1 MRQFHSA
8 FETIKEQDLEVIH
21 ANGYLLRHKKTGATV
36 ALVSNDDDNKVFY
49 IGFRT
54 PPTDSTGVAHI
65 IEHTVLCGS
74 DKYPL
79 KDPFVELVKG
89 SMNTFI
95 NAMTYPDKTVYPVA
109 STNEKDFNNLMDVYM
124 DAVFNP
130 NIYKYP
136 EVFKQEGWHYEMTE
150 PDGEIT
156 INGVVYNEMKG
167 AFSSPDDVLERQI
180 MASLFPD
187 TTYAIE
193 SGGDPDVIPTLT
205 REAYLDFHRKYYHP
219 SNSFIYLY
227 GDMDMEERLDYLD
240 KEYLSKY
247 DKLEIDSTVHAQPAF
262 DTPVDTDVKYSVNSD
277 DDTADK
283 SYLSMNY
290 SIGKYDDME
299 LISAFSILDYALLSS
314 PGAPLERALHEA
326 GIGEDISGGFDSGT
340 IQPVFSIIAKNTDLN
355 RKKEFENIICDT
367 LKDVVKKGIDKNVLL
382 AGIEINKF
390 RFLESDFGSFP
401 KGLIYGLGI
410 LDTWLYDKNMPFDT
424 LETVKYLDG
433 FRDHLEDGYFEAL
446 IEKYLINNNHY
457 SVVSISPEPG
467 LTNKKDEKLKEEL
480 RKYKSTLSE
489 KEIKELIKDTSDLK
503 RFQEEPTPEED
514 LRKIPML
521 KREDLRREARPLTG
535 KNSLINGINVMNND
549 IETNGIQYVE
559 LTFLPKG
566 LTIEDVPAVS
576 LYSKIIGMVD
586 TENYSYGE
594 LTTRINVC
602 SGGISTDVRTHGLM
616 NDTSLF
622 WFSMKAK
629 MLYENSAEAEKLMT
643 EILFHSKFDDKK
655 RILEIIQQEKVQM
668 EGYLI
673 SSGHSA
679 ASLRAGSYFSS
690 AALIGDHS
698 SGITYFRYLQKF
710 EADFDNEYDKLLA
723 IIEKCR
729 ACVFEPSNLY
739 INNIG
744 RKEATSN
751 IEEFVPELKDEILKY
766 REKVKD
772 KNIISDNSD
781 NKAGSII
788 GANPGEFEGKRP
800 INEGFKTAGQ
810 IQYVCRAGNFH
821 NAGYKFNGTMLLLK
835 VILGYDYFWIN
846 VRVKGGAYG
855 CMSGFSKSGIMHFV
869 SYRDPNLQNTVDIF
883 ETTDKYLEEF
893 NPNDRTMTKY
903 IIGTI
908 SAMDTPL
915 TPNQQGI
922 RNFLMYMCGYNIQDF
937 QKERDAILNCQP
949 SDIRALAP
957 IVAETMKQGYI
968 CTIGNEEKLKESADL
983 FESVESLI

>member
-109 STNEKDFNNLMDVYM
+109 STNDKDFNNLMDVYM

-150 PDGEIT
+150 PDGDIT

-180 MASLFPD
+180 MTSLFPD

-219 SNSFIYLY
+219 SNSYIYLY

-247 DKLEIDSTVHAQPAF
+247 DSLEIDSTVHAQPAF

-290 SIGKYDDME
+290 SVGKYDDME

-326 GIGEDISGGFDSGT
+326 GIGEDISGGLDSGT

-433 FRDHLEDGYFEAL
+433 FRNHLEDGYFEAL

-467 LTNKKDEKLKEEL
+467 LTSKKDEKLKEEL
-480 RKYKSTLSE
+480 RKRKSALSE
-489 KEIKELIKDTSDLK
+489 EEIKELIKDTSDLK

-514 LRKIPML
+514 LLKIPML
-521 KREDLRREARPLTG
+521 NREDLRREARPLTG

-586 TENYSYGE
+586 TEKYSYGE

-629 MLYENSAEAEKLMT
+629 MLYENSFEAEKLMT

-698 SGITYFRYLQKF
+698 SGIAYFRYLQKF
-710 EADFDNEYDKLLA
+710 EADFDNEYKNLLT
-723 IIEKCR
+723 IIEKCKT
-729 ACVFEPSNLY
+729 CVFDPSNLY

-744 RKEATSN
+744 RKEAVSN
-751 IEEFVPELKDEILKY
+751 IKEFVPELKDEILKY
-766 REKVKD
+766 REKIRD

-781 NKAGSII
+781 YKAGSII

-893 NPNDRTMTKY
+893 DPNDRTMTKY

-915 TPNQQGI
+915 TPNQQGN
-922 RNFLMYMCGYNIQDF
+922 RNFLMYMCGYNIQDL
-937 QKERDAILNCQP
+937 QKEREAILNCQP